1 MHVPSAKQR
10 IDLPEGMRSK
20 LESFRR
26 RLWWIKIG
34 EGILAGLAGLML
46 SYAVVFALDRAWD
59 TSAALRATIL
69 ILGSVGLGVAFPL
82 KFHRWVWRTRQ
93 LEQVA
98 RLLR

>member
-1 MHVPSAKQR
+1 MYVPVAKDR
-10 IDLPEGMRSK
+10 IELPDGMRSK

-34 EGILAGLAGLML
+34 EGILAGIAGLAL
-46 SYAVVFALDRAWD
+46 SYAVVFVLDRFWD
-59 TSAALRATIL
+59 TP
-69 ILGSVGLGVAFPL
+69 GSVRAGLLIVGALGLGLAFPL

-98 RLLR
+98 RL